1 VGVSKKGTP
10 GAPRR
15 PQPARLPPALAG
27 IVRPEIG
34 SPFQAP
40 PINAARFRPE
50 PPLPN
55 PAERSPMGLP
65 PTPVSTGGGGRPR
78 GRRRGTPGDF
88 RFTN

>member
-1 VGVSKKGTP
+1 MTRGVISST
-10 GAPRR
+10 
-15 PQPARLPPALAG
+15 
-27 IVRPEIG
+27 
-34 SPFQAP
+34 
-40 PINAARFRPE
+40 INAARFRPE

-88 RFTN
+88 RFTNQRQSSNCTALVRSEPAFEDWH